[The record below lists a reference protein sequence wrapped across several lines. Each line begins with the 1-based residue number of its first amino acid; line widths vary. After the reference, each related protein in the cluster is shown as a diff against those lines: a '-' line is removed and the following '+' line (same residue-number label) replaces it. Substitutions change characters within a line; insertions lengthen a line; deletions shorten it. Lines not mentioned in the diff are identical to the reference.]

1 MERELEKPEYN
12 LQVPLGNV
20 RIRGDGSQ
28 NGQSAMRT

>member
-20 RIRGDGSQ
+20 RIRGDAVKMAREQ
-28 NGQSAMRT
+28 